1 MIYKAPKRKCTVSV
15 AVEDV
20 AQKLQD
26 EGVVVMGF
34 CNLDAHLGFNT
45 FSFRQTPVD

>member
-1 MIYKAPKRKCTVSV
+1 MCQPV

-45 FSFRQTPVD
+45 FSFRPTPVD